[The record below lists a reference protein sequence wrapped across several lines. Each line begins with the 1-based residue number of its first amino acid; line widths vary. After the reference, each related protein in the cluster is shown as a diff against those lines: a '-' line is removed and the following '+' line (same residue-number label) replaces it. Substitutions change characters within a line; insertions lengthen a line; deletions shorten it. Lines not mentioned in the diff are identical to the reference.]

1 VYSVEQEPTLVLN
14 QSPMFSLSVWDPPN
28 LLGRCCKPLREILGN
43 SGAQYAL
50 AAATLTQQLAK
61 RDAFRASTID
71 LDQTGTV
78 AAWRTKDGK
87 IHLLAGNLEEGLR
100 EDADRSR
107 HIALQLPSSWKALNW
122 DSVWSTKEFTGEG
135 SRLKVDLVPEG
146 SVLIVAP

>member
-1 VYSVEQEPTLVLN
+1 MLN
-14 QSPMFSLSVWDPPN
+14 LSVWDPPN

-43 SGAQYAL
+43 SGAPYAL

-61 RDAFRASTID
+61 RDALRASTIE

-78 AAWRTKDGK
+78 AAWKTKDGK

-107 HIALQLPSSWKALNW
+107 HIALQLPSSWQTLRWN
-122 DSVWSTKEFTGEG
+122 SVWSSEKFAGEG
-135 SRLKVDLVPEG
+135 NRLGIDLAPET
-146 SVLIVAP
+146 SVLTVAP